1 MNLDKEMK
9 LNTLIGLITKE
20 IDEVMHGEYDYIVS
34 KDDKIDSFRY
44 NQLMHMQY
52 MDDMNYIIYLEQLKS
67 ELQFELDKGGDDNE

>member
-20 IDEVMHGEYDYIVS
+20 IDKVMHREYDYIVS